1 MNILNAYLAI
11 VLQIADF
18 GMAHD
23 VSDDTNIVSTGEKIP
38 VKWTAPEVS
47 VN

>member
-1 MNILNAYLAI
+1 MYCSQLVVV

-18 GMAHD
+18 GMARD
-23 VSDDTNIVSTGEKIP
+23 VSNDTNIVSTGEKIP